1 MSVAEQ
7 GFRKL
12 GRYKFSFR
20 YMTPRGLQTIY
31 AAAGSADGHLNCFNP
46 FAQMVGLTARRGAG
60 AKLASELRALVAQIP
75 EEQHGRIAHSADVV
89 KNHLDSSG
97 SRIRPQAEGVEFVVD
112 DCFSIDTDI
121 YSCGLLLTALLG
133 NALAGVAG
141 LSRWCDGG
149 AWKVSSKGVGLSAEA
164 LQAVEAFDTNLLQL
178 LHDLHS
184 THELHLGGPLLKRFA
199 LVLCW
204 AAIIHLAEYAL
215 ANPMIGMASAAGG
228 YFMPPPAITGGA
240 MKAAIALSEMQ
251 HRQEMCL
258 QFDALQGGRAIYPD
272 YYAENIQLRDSCMAG
287 VLGGVTTKKHV
298 HLEDI
303 DLNAFNSNHGFKS
316 LWGEALHYKKA
327 AALKNAVH
335 AALTTGCPSA
345 GIHVPLC
352 AALGGGK
359 MRKVTPS
366 TLQQLEGMS
375 RTLSCLDIPWEQF
388 CPFTTYAGAANN
400 LAASP
405 PRPAIPKW
413 APAAAPEA
421 AAADG
426 DAMEDDDKENTASQ
440 SAADRNKRHRC

>member
-1 MSVAEQ
+1 MGKQPPSGKRHPAAASGGSGGTASAVAARPPLRHGVAYIGLVIVYFVRLFRRRAQKATSERIASVADAAAFGGKEVGGGDEDSDSEDEEEQ
-7 GFRKL
+7 RAKAATAE
-12 GRYKFSFR
+12 KEV
-20 YMTPRGLQTIY
+20 TPLQCAIGATQAGLIAWFLFQACTAVDAYFDRQTLPDAYTQYTAHNIAVLVQTVGRGLVYLITFI
-31 AAAGSADGHLNCFNP
+31 F
-46 FAQMVGLTARRGAG
+46 GA
-60 AKLASELRALVAQIP
+60 
-75 EEQHGRIAHSADVV
+75 
-89 KNHLDSSG
+89 
-97 SRIRPQAEGVEFVVD
+97 
-112 DCFSIDTDI
+112 
-121 YSCGLLLTALLG
+121 
-133 NALAGVAG
+133 NALG
-141 LSRWCDGG
+141 L
-149 AWKVSSKGVGLSAEA
+149 A
-164 LQAVEAFDTNLLQL
+164 
-178 LHDLHS
+178 
-184 THELHLGGPLLKRFA
+184 GPLLKRFA